1 MDETL
6 SLLSQLYLQVKTWS
20 SDQLYPFEREMYRL
34 SEPSQRLSKR
44 QPAYLPVLLDLLK
57 EQLSG
62 NQRFYEI
69 LHLIVPLNQ
78 PLAPMSYTMKSVII
92 YGPINYVIYVDV
104 EHDTHEYIL
113 QRLQYYTG
121 IPVESIQLL
130 SEGSVIERIDEGTLS
145 SYCLPSCLSYIILPF
160 PPTVDAEPEFLPPR
174 LDLAYDGE
182 EEREFPLFRTRGIGT
197 D

>member
-6 SLLSQLYLQVKTWS
+6 SLLTQLYLQVKTWS

-57 EQLSG
+57 EHFAG

-69 LHLIVPLNQ
+69 LQLIVVPGQ
-78 PLAPMSYTMKSVII
+78 PLAPMSFSMKSLII
-92 YGPINYVIYVDV
+92 YGPVNYMIYVDV
-104 EHDTHEYIL
+104 EHDTHHYIL

-121 IPVESIQLL
+121 IPIESIQLL
-130 SEGSVIERIDEGTLS
+130 SEGSVIETIEEGNLS
-145 SYCLPSCLSYIILPF
+145 FYSLPSCLSYIVLPF
-160 PPTVDAEPEFLPPR
+160 VAENAEPEFQPPR